1 MDTSTT
7 SIINAMVRSS
17 KQACPS
23 WQIRSLQKNTIVLD
37 QHEFQDNHQHSQSI
51 LRSVQQKVQKLPQN
65 TLYNNFR
72 TNIEPITISMPIFS
86 EYYHLTPFSPPTIQT
101 RRNDSGWHRT
111 SQTSARWSLGLT
123 LMECV
128 LMRYPCPIKPA
139 KFQRVLGCV
148 RSERIWGYISKVVA
162 TQIFVIFTLKIG
174 EMIQFD
180 EHIFSNGL
188 FQPPTSHEWSQ
199 EVSYVLLKY

>member
-7 SIINAMVRSS
+7 SSINAMVRSS

-37 QHEFQDNHQHSQSI
+37 QHGLQDNHQHSQSI
-51 LRSVQQKVQKLPQN
+51 LKSIQQKVQKLPQ
-65 TLYNNFR
+65 NNFR
-72 TNIEPITISMPIFS
+72 TNIEPITILMPIFS
-86 EYYHLTPFSPPTIQT
+86 EHYHLMPFSPPTIQT

-139 KFQRVLGCV
+139 KFQRVLGWV

-162 TQIFVIFTLKIG
+162 TQIFVIFTLNWGNDPIWRAYFFKWVG
-174 EMIQFD
+174 
-180 EHIFSNGL
+180 STTN
-188 FQPPTSHEWSQ
+188 
-199 EVSYVLLKY
+199 

>member
-7 SIINAMVRSS
+7 SSINAMVRSS

-37 QHEFQDNHQHSQSI
+37 QHGLQDNHQHSQSI
-51 LRSVQQKVQKLPQN
+51 LKSIQQKVQKLPQ
-65 TLYNNFR
+65 NNFR
-72 TNIEPITISMPIFS
+72 TNIEPITILMPIFS
-86 EYYHLTPFSPPTIQT
+86 EHYHLTPFPPTIQT
-101 RRNDSGWHRT
+101 SRNDSGWHRT

-139 KFQRVLGCV
+139 KFQRVLGWV

-162 TQIFVIFTLKIG
+162 TQIFVIFTPKIG

-180 EHIFSNGL
+180 EHIFFKRVGSTTN
-188 FQPPTSHEWSQ
+188 
-199 EVSYVLLKY
+199 